1 MQNTFFVFFAVHNN
15 NKENLHMRQSLVR
28 LGFLS
33 VLLLGGGGM
42 AANAVA
48 AEAARVVFVT
58 GEVDVASKA
67 AQVDTAVQEGD
78 QITTGPQGYVYMKT
92 VDGGF
97 LILRPNSKARI
108 VTYHVDPAQPANTR
122 VKFELLS
129 GVARSISGQG
139 VKQSR
144 QNFRFNTPVAAIG
157 VRGTD
162 FIVFTDQQT
171 SRIAVVAGGVTV
183 SGFAGACGREGS
195 GPCEGGRELF
205 AGQPGMLLQVERGQN
220 VPTLLNSPS
229 ASPDQARPPRADE
242 PAEKS
247 AAAMVMPPAG
257 VNLEAQKDVLVEI
270 VKAVAKPVVPVV
282 PVTPVAPPV
291 VVVPPPPPVVTVPVV
306 PPVPVVP
313 VLPPAP
319 TGPEVAWGRWE
330 AVAGR
335 PVDSDALGKLG
346 NGTYN
351 DGHVLGSYAI
361 RRLENSAFVMPG
373 EGIANFALVD
383 GEATLQRTGDNA
395 LPAEIRNANLAINFA
410 TRTFDTNLLV
420 VSADAQMQVR
430 VKGNVF
436 ANGELWNQN
445 LADVRLRGYLGGA
458 KADEAA
464 YIFRTMSSSD
474 MMAEGVTRWER

>member
-1 MQNTFFVFFAVHNN
+1 
-15 NKENLHMRQSLVR
+15 MRQSLVR
-28 LGFLS
+28 LGILS
-33 VLLLGGGGM
+33 SLLFGGSISVVSG
-42 AANAVA
+42 AAA

-58 GEVDVASKA
+58 GQVDVASKV

-78 QITTGPQGYVYMKT
+78 QITTGAQGYVYMKT

-108 VTYHVDPAQPANTR
+108 VTYHVDPQQPANTR

-162 FIVFTDQQT
+162 FIVYTNQQT

-183 SGFAGACGREGS
+183 SGFAGACGREGT

-220 VPTLLNSPS
+220 VPTLLNSQS
-229 ASPDQARPPRADE
+229 VSPDQARPPRKDE

-247 AAAMVMPPAG
+247 AAAIVMPPAG
-257 VNLEAQKDVLVEI
+257 VNLEAQKDVVVEI
-270 VKAVAKPVVPVV
+270 GKAVSTPVKPAVPVVPVEPSLPATPPVVAIPAPEVTPPVVPVLPVVPVV
-282 PVTPVAPPV
+282 PA
-291 VVVPPPPPVVTVPVV
+291 VP
-306 PPVPVVP
+306 
-313 VLPPAP
+313 A
-319 TGPEVAWGRWE
+319 GPEVAWGRWE
-330 AVAGR
+330 AIAGR
-335 PVDSDALGKLG
+335 PIDREALGKLG

-351 DGHVLGSYAI
+351 NGHVLGAYAI

-373 EGIANFALVD
+373 EGVANFALVD
-383 GEATLQRTGDNA
+383 GEATLQRTGDSA
-395 LPAEIRNANLAINFA
+395 MPAEIRNANLAINFA

-420 VSADAQMQVR
+420 VSANGQMQVK
-430 VKGNVF
+430 VKGDVF

-445 LADVRLRGYLGGA
+445 LTDVRLRGYLGGA
-458 KADEAA
+458 KANEAA